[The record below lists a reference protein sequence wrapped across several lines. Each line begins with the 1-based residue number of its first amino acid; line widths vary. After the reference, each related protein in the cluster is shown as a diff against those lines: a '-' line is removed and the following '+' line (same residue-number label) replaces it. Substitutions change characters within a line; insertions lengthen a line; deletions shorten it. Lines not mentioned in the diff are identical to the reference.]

1 MIKVLMFEGG
11 EGVTTVEGNLIELE
25 SWTEEAVIKYMTDIG
40 NKSWLTDEESCD
52 YIEDGSIQTCADT
65 VDVVSD
71 NLIQCSE
78 DINEGGMYYFVR
90 F

>member
-1 MIKVLMFEGG
+1 MIKVLMFEGN
-11 EGVTTVEGNLIELE
+11 EGVTAVEYNMIELE

-40 NKSWLTDEESCD
+40 NKSWLTDEECCD
-52 YIEDGSIQTCADT
+52 YLEDGSIRTSADT

-71 NLIQCSE
+71 NLIQCSA